1 MIGMQFVWAGMSLE
15 IGTIGWQGQ
24 RVETNMHQLW
34 TVEIEQP
41 VVFLT
46 LAGRN
51 NLLPV
56 SL

>member
-15 IGTIGWQGQ
+15 IGTIAWQGQ